1 MATTQGAFGVAQ
13 RGRHPLGAACG
24 QPPLQREGGSVWQI
38 FTLEQLNSRP
48 WNIAKVHRPP
58 SVGRSLIGTGL
69 QDNAPAVLVTSYR
82 PASTPPRPPK
92 SSYASKGIC
101 PIYRYTNNLNYSYG
115 CYLCWNTPVDSLQ
128 SRLGELASLIPSTLS
143 NRLKIMSEWFLRYR
157 TKTQAPQKA
166 HKRIICKTN
175 YFLWFLGVFYTPPES
190 RHQCGLH
197 DIS

>member
-1 MATTQGAFGVAQ
+1 MQRAKPFAFQGVNPQPPQKSVIVKRSLYSLYCRGGGLTHNHAPYDIASGYSRGVWVAQ
-13 RGRHPLGAACG
+13 RSRLPQGAACG
-24 QPPLQREGGSVWQI
+24 QPPSQREGGSVWQI
-38 FTLEQLNSRP
+38 FTLEQLKSHS

-115 CYLCWNTPVDSLQ
+115 CYLC
-128 SRLGELASLIPSTLS
+128 
-143 NRLKIMSEWFLRYR
+143 
-157 TKTQAPQKA
+157 
-166 HKRIICKTN
+166 
-175 YFLWFLGVFYTPPES
+175 
-190 RHQCGLH
+190 
-197 DIS
+197 

>member
-1 MATTQGAFGVAQ
+1 MSNAPSTPYCRGAEGWHTTMPPTTSQAATQGAFEVAQ
-13 RGRHPLGAACG
+13 RSRLPQGAACG

-38 FTLEQLNSRP
+38 FTLEQLKSHS

-143 NRLKIMSEWFLRYR
+143 KPLKNHSDMIF
-157 TKTQAPQKA
+157 K
-166 HKRIICKTN
+166 I
-175 YFLWFLGVFYTPPES
+175 
-190 RHQCGLH
+190 
-197 DIS
+197 